1 MRLLKKKKN
10 CVHARLRIRESFDIP
25 KVYGREKEKKKKVAA
40 RTIIDRIGR
49 RRGEWGE
56 KKNPRKKIDV
66 YTKKKKKTTNCVVC
80 IKENKRGKNTFGP
93 TIGRQ
98 SILRLLDN
106 RIIRLEAGI

>member
-1 MRLLKKKKN
+1 MAWFVRSRIVRCLVGFGRKEGRSLGAAALVNATLKKKKN

-66 YTKKKKKTTNCVVC
+66 YTKKKKKQIASCV
-80 IKENKRGKNTFGP
+80 
-93 TIGRQ
+93 
-98 SILRLLDN
+98 
-106 RIIRLEAGI
+106 